1 MLFEIPTCPFSSRR
15 QAGKQGARG
24 TLSALCSASVDV
36 ESGSRR
42 TNNGSFAKEREP
54 AALAKAKKYGHI
66 LKEGNVLR

>member
-1 MLFEIPTCPFSSRR
+1 MPFLIAQAGR
-15 QAGKQGARG
+15 QAGSKRD
-24 TLSALCSASVDV
+24 SLCSASV
-36 ESGSRR
+36 ESGNRR